1 MPQRDIGLILMRQL
15 ASGLA
20 LPVWLS
26 DEAGDLLFFNEPAEK
41 LLGLR
46 FDFVGT
52 LSLDDARRLLSFR
65 DAEGNALPGEQTPLL
80 VALREQRPVH
90 RRLWLRGFGGEYRE
104 VEVTSFPLVATG
116 GEVTGGVAMFW
127 ERNKKPPANGA

>member
-65 DAEGNALPGEQTPLL
+65 DADGNALPGEQTPLL
-80 VALREQRPVH
+80 VALREERPVH
-90 RRLWLRGFGGEYRE
+90 RRLWLRAFDGEYHQI
-104 VEVTSFPLVATG
+104 EVTSFPLLGAG
-116 GEVTGGVAMFW
+116 GQVIGGVAMFW
-127 ERNKKPPANGA
+127 ERNKPRPTNAA